1 MNKEM
6 AGKLWLKLFWAYY
19 ISIFFFAIKIFQK
32 FRMTNKIISLQFNV
46 IFHTIKKI

>member
-1 MNKEM
+1 MIE
-6 AGKLWLKLFWAYY
+6 AFL
-19 ISIFFFAIKIFQK
+19 SILYKHFFFFFAIKIFQK